1 MLTGAIPRYSSGAV
15 TNSSSFGDRRSVM
28 NPGYPPASPVR
39 PSRSATARK
48 RSSLA
53 SLSKLMTT
61 PGSKLRNEEKIPDE
75 TTEYT
80 EGKKKNR
87 LSRLMGFFK
96 KS

>member
-1 MLTGAIPRYSSGAV
+1 
-15 TNSSSFGDRRSVM
+15 
-28 NPGYPPASPVR
+28 
-39 PSRSATARK
+39 
-48 RSSLA
+48 
-53 SLSKLMTT
+53 MTT